1 MKGVLG
7 LCEGCVKGVLGVWRG
22 CLGLF
27 EEHVLGALR
36 HKSSKGVCEGS
47 TRGKLWCN
55 KLLMIEE
62 TSKAGALS
70 GLRVIKKVI

>member
-1 MKGVLG
+1 MI
-7 LCEGCVKGVLGVWRG
+7 VKGVLGVWRG

-27 EEHVLGALR
+27 EEHVLGGLR

-55 KLLMIEE
+55 KLLRKLAKLE
-62 TSKAGALS
+62 L
-70 GLRVIKKVI
+70 